1 MNNFSENQDT
11 FKKPNVVSGNSSTK
25 NEKTYPNKNIMA
37 YLIGDKHL
45 NRINKEN
52 IAREILEIS

>member
-52 IAREILEIS
+52 IAR